1 MIFSIKNNVVI
12 SRLKLIRKE
21 CVKMATLLN
30 EKKKLCLVKTN
41 GRLPELGNIAGPI
54 LSPCKINLRTVINM
68 VQNGKVVYEVNPKN
82 HSQQVLLTIQNV
94 QKNNFPEQ
102 EKVVM
107 PEIKEE
113 VKPAVVEKQDVITPV
128 NGVIETPVIEATET
142 ATTEASEQSKK
153 NFSYKGDFK
162 KKH

>member
-1 MIFSIKNNVVI
+1 MIFSLKNNVVI

-94 QKNNFPEQ
+94 QKNNFPDQ

-107 PEIKEE
+107 PEVKEVE
-113 VKPAVVEKQDVITPV
+113 KPAVVEKQDVITPV
-128 NGVIETPVIEATET
+128 NGVIETPVIEATE
-142 ATTEASEQSKK
+142 AATEADQSKK

>member
-1 MIFSIKNNVVI
+1 MIFSLKNNVVI

-94 QKNNFPEQ
+94 QKNNFPDQ

-107 PEIKEE
+107 PEVKEVE
-113 VKPAVVEKQDVITPV
+113 KPAVVEKQDVITPV
-128 NGVIETPVIEATET
+128 NGVIETPVIEATEV
-142 ATTEASEQSKK
+142 ATETTDQSKK